1 MAALWSYFSSA
12 DTQEKTD
19 NSETM
24 ASLILNDGTVY
35 RGKVFG
41 AVKSVSGEVGKQN
54 DWILDVQKSHW
65 SCKPLQEHV
74 KS

>member
-54 DWILDVQKSHW
+54 D
-65 SCKPLQEHV
+65 
-74 KS
+74 